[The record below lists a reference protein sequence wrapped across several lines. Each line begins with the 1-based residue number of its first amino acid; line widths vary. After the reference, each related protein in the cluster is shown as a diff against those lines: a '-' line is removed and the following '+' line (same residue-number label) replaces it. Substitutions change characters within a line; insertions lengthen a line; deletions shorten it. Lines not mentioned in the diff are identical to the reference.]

1 MFATAIRLLARG
13 PRRSSQVPKSRSALV
28 GKKPMDPKVPPQEAY
43 RLADIL
49 HSILNEHG
57 PLTVAGCWSHA
68 EAAGFKSKAHM
79 KVLLRWMK
87 ERHRVRLVGHYKEK
101 KVDEEDSMRYATLF
115 YNKAKESPLDKDGTE
130 EENSA

>member
-13 PRRSSQVPKSRSALV
+13 PGHSSQVPKSRSV
-28 GKKPMDPKVPPQEAY
+28 RGGKKSIDPKVPTQEAY

-57 PLTVAGCWSHA
+57 PLSVAGCWSHA
-68 EAAGFKSKAHM
+68 QTAGFKSKVHM

-87 ERHRVRLVGHYKEK
+87 ERQRVRLVGHPKNK

-115 YNKAKESPLDKDGTE
+115 YNEAKESLSHSE
-130 EENSA
+130 